1 MREMINKIN
10 SLMFILEQEFHNNN
24 LNININNNKEFKNF
38 INNSRTKELPECKK
52 LIKNFIFRLYLNKF
66 MPLIIF
72 ILIFIIL
79 LVFQISLLTANV
91 NILFGM
97 IIEIIFGV
105 LLCFSSVFIKNVF
118 YNGLTERKKFILNKM
133 MKLRTELKSYINQGG
148 DNNV

>member
-10 SLMFILEQEFHNNN
+10 SLMFILEQEFYNSS
-24 LNININNNKEFKNF
+24 LNINSNKEFKNF

-79 LVFQISLLTANV
+79 LAFQISLLVTNA

-118 YNGLTERKKFILNKM
+118 HNDLTERKKFILNKM
-133 MKLRTELKSYINQGG
+133 MKLRIELKSYVNKGG